1 MEFARIERITCR
13 KLQHP
18 TDAVRLK
25 HLDDGGRLEVVARYY
40 GRVAA
45 DMIDAAVDRAIREEV
60 GRLLVGKPEFKKAI
74 HKMAL
79 EKLGEAL
86 LRP

>member
-1 MEFARIERITCR
+1 MPEVTTSNGRCTVETSY
-13 KLQHP
+13 
-18 TDAVRLK
+18 
-25 HLDDGGRLEVVARYY
+25 DGGRLEVVARYY

-74 HKMAL
+74 HRMAL